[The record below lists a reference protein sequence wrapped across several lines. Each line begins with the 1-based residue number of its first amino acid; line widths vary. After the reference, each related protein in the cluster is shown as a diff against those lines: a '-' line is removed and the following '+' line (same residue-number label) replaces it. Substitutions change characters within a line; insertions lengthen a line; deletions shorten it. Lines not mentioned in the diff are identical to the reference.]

1 MSGEFTNIEGVL
13 AEAQNQNYYDLLIKQ
28 LSKDLMRVGVVQ
40 VSEMPCAPID
50 LKVWLE
56 NVLLELIKYD
66 FDSYLQLLY
75 VVDVSEK
82 EMRNLTASL
91 PEEMVEDVVFLILKR
106 EWQKYG
112 LEVNSEKRHPWV
124 GINTFI
130 GVMKDVKSG
139 SHCCSTIS
147 KTAPKYKAGYQ

>member
-75 VVDVSEK
+75 VV
-82 EMRNLTASL
+82 M
-91 PEEMVEDVVFLILKR
+91 FLRKRCVILLHHYLKR
-106 EWQKYG
+106 WWKMSCF
-112 LEVNSEKRHPWV
+112 L
-124 GINTFI
+124 F
-130 GVMKDVKSG
+130 
-139 SHCCSTIS
+139 
-147 KTAPKYKAGYQ
+147 

>member
-106 EWQKYG
+106 EWQK
-112 LEVNSEKRHPWV
+112 VWV
-124 GINTFI
+124 
-130 GVMKDVKSG
+130 
-139 SHCCSTIS
+139 
-147 KTAPKYKAGYQ
+147 